1 MAKIQTLIVEKN
13 TEGWYGVYC
22 NEIPG
27 VTGFAET
34 EEEAI
39 EDFRNAVQEA
49 LSDYLDEDGNY
60 PEWYDEDMEFK
71 LLYDLATFFDSFR
84 FINISEFA
92 KEVGVNESLMRKYK
106 TGAAYASSKQK
117 AKIQKGYNHLLE
129 RLSRVQF

>member
-1 MAKIQTLIVEKN
+1 MIKTLIVERN

-39 EDFRNAVQEA
+39 ADFKTAVQEA
-49 LSDYLDEDGNY
+49 LSDYMDEDGNY
-60 PEWYDEDMEFK
+60 PEWYSEDIEFK

-92 KEVGVNESLMRKYK
+92 KEVGINESLMRKYK
-106 TGAAYASSKQK
+106 TGAAFASAKQK
-117 AKIQKGYNHLLE
+117 AKIQKGYNRLLT

>member
-13 TEGWYGVYC
+13 SEGWYGVYC
-22 NEIPG
+22 NDVPG

-34 EEEAI
+34 EEEAV
-39 EDFRNAVQEA
+39 EDFKIAVQEA
-49 LSDYLDEDGNY
+49 LSDYMDEDGNY
-60 PEWYDEDMEFK
+60 PEWYADDMEFK

-92 KEVGVNESLMRKYK
+92 KEVGINESLMRKYK
-106 TGAAYASSKQK
+106 TGAAFASPKQK
-117 AKIQKGYNHLLE
+117 ARIQKGYNRLLE